1 MVLFLYISY
10 VTNKILYA
18 VSCISVMLVLPS
30 FSNKSSLS
38 HVSIHF
44 VFIFSYLKEETFNQN
59 EMSFLKCLYLFHA
72 SHLTIVAFCA
82 VQSYFKINFKV
93 DFVSDDS
100 VR

>member
-10 VTNKILYA
+10 VTNKILYD

-44 VFIFSYLKEETFNQN
+44 VFIFSYLKEETFNQK

-93 DFVSDDS
+93 DFVPDES

>member
-1 MVLFLYISY
+1 MVLFLYISS
-10 VTNKILYA
+10 VTNNILYA

-38 HVSIHF
+38 HVFIHF
-44 VFIFSYLKEETFNQN
+44 VFIFSYLKEVTFNQN

-72 SHLTIVAFCA
+72 SHSTSFAFCA

-93 DFVSDDS
+93 NFVSDES